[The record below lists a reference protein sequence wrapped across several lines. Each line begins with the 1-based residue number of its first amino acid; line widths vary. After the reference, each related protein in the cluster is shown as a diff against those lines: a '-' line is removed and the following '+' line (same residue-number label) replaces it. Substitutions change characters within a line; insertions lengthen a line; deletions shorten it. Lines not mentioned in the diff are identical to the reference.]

1 MSLKPP
7 PPPAFVAKGCL
18 DECDV
23 CDPAQQ
29 AHIKLALEHAK
40 LKNLLLVKKIQF
52 LEKSQEHRCCAVEEN
67 EKGEAA

>member
-1 MSLKPP
+1 
-7 PPPAFVAKGCL
+7 
-18 DECDV
+18 V